1 MPPHT
6 GTGHTGKENG
16 MSKICVEHADN
27 KVSFD
32 IEGTGK
38 ELIALFAMI
47 HEDLRKKFKDAGMVE
62 AFDCLVNHIIEVNK
76 GG

>member
-1 MPPHT
+1 
-6 GTGHTGKENG
+6 
-16 MSKICVEHADN
+16 MSKISVEHADN

-47 HEDLRKKFKDAGMVE
+47 HENLRDKFKDAGMAE
-62 AFDCLVNHIIEVNK
+62 AFDYLVNHLIEVNK
-76 GG
+76 GD